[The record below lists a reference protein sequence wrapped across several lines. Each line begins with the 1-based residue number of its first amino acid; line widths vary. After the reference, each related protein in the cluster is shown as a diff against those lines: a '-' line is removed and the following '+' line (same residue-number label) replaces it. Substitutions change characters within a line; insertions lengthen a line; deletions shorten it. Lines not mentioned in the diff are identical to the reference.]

1 MKKNISQK
9 KSFRKQKIHRK
20 MQTLAKNRPR
30 LVVFRSLKHISAQ
43 IIDDTEGKVL
53 VSATSLK
60 LKSLKKKNTKI
71 ENAAEIG
78 KMIAKRAQEK
88 NIKKIVFDRSGYK
101 YHGRI
106 KALAEAARKEGL
118 IF

>member
-1 MKKNISQK
+1 
-9 KSFRKQKIHRK
+9 
-20 MQTLAKNRPR
+20 MQVLANQPR
-30 LVVFRSLKHISAQ
+30 LIVFRSLKQISAQ
-43 IIDDTEGKVL
+43 IINDEEGKVL

-60 LKSLKKKNTKI
+60 LKSLKKKRDKI
-71 ENAAEIG
+71 EIATEIG
-78 KMIAKRAQEK
+78 KLIAKKAQEK

-101 YHGRI
+101 YHGRV

>member
-9 KSFRKQKIHRK
+9 KSFRKQRVHKK
-20 MQTLAKNRPR
+20 MQVLANRPR
-30 LVVFRSLKHISAQ
+30 LTVFRSLKHISAQ
-43 IIDDTEGKVL
+43 IIDDEEGKVI
-53 VSATSLK
+53 VFATSLK
-60 LKSLKKKNTKI
+60 LKPLKKKRNKI
-71 ENAAEIG
+71 EIAAEIG
-78 KMIAKRAQEK
+78 KLIAKRSQEK

-101 YHGRI
+101 YHGRV

>member
-1 MKKNISQK
+1 
-9 KSFRKQKIHRK
+9 
-20 MQTLAKNRPR
+20 MQTLAHWPR
-30 LVVFRSLKHISAQ
+30 LVVFRSLKQISAQ
-43 IIDDTEGKVL
+43 IINDEEGKIL

-60 LKSLKKKNTKI
+60 LKSLKKKNTKTEI
-71 ENAAEIG
+71 AAEIG
-78 KMIAKRAQEK
+78 KLIAKRAQEK